1 MKEINKTKLLIV
13 IIASLVAI
21 ALIVTAVILLNKKDE
36 DGNTMNIATESEF
49 EKLKIKDIN
58 SSFSEESK
66 ETKLNFLIENLTA
79 DKVQKQ
85 SIDIQLIDDKG
96 GVIVQ
101 QPININEIAPNG
113 SYPVLM
119 TLGGKIQGIKTI
131 KLAQPENVKTEEVK
145 KDEKK

>member
-1 MKEINKTKLLIV
+1 MEKLNKKKLLIV
-13 IIASLVAI
+13 III
-21 ALIVTAVILLNKKDE
+21 ALVVMVLIITGVILLNGKDNN
-36 DGNTMNIATESEF
+36 GNKMNIATESEF

-58 SSFSEESK
+58 SSYSEESK
-66 ETKLNFLIENLTA
+66 ETKLNFLIENLTEE
-79 DKVQKQ
+79 KVQKQ
-85 SIDIQLIDDKG
+85 SIDIKLIDEKG

-101 QPININEIAPNG
+101 QPININEIAPNS

-119 TLGGKIQGIKTI
+119 TLGGNIQGIKTI

>member
-131 KLAQPENVKTEEVK
+131 KLSQPENVKTEEVK